1 MALHEQSVG
10 ATDEWYTP
18 PEVFEAMGVAFDL
31 DVASPGHNV
40 VPWIPAVERFT
51 CDSLSRAWSGFVWMN
66 PPFGARNGVLPWLN
80 KFFAHGDGVA
90 LIPDRTAAPWWQAQ
104 SPRADRLLFVAKKL
118 KFLTP
123 SPRLGSRKNKDCAR
137 KSARAVDPWQGRR
150 EVLRH
155 PAQIK
160 ELFRP
165 CPAAPKAP
173 ASTSEQRGRPAKP
186 SGSSVTDD

>member
-123 SPRLGSRKNKDCAR
+123 SPRLGSRKNKDGTRTPVPSDRFPGLYVGTQPAQGTTLLAAGR
-137 KSARAVDPWQGRR
+137 RAVSALENAERAGLGLIFERR
-150 EVLRH
+150 
-155 PAQIK
+155 
-160 ELFRP
+160 
-165 CPAAPKAP
+165 AAA
-173 ASTSEQRGRPAKP
+173 
-186 SGSSVTDD
+186 